1 MSTKCSNSFQETI
14 KAYLDKRAA
23 ADALFAK
30 SYDNPDKNIEQ
41 CCSYII
47 QEVQRLGVAGLTDDE
62 VFSLAVHY
70 YDESDLGEIKPANC
84 RVVVNHVVEL
94 SEEEKAEAKLEALK
108 RFEQD
113 EYERLRKECPTKSEA
128 ASVAKAAPKAKKP
141 APAPQPSSPS
151 LFDEF

>member
-1 MSTKCSNSFQETI
+1 MSTKSSNSFQETI
-14 KAYLDKRAA
+14 KAYLDNRAVT
-23 ADALFAK
+23 DELFAK
-30 SYDNPDKNIEQ
+30 SYANPDKNIEQ

-62 VFSLAVHY
+62 VYSLAVHY
-70 YDESDLGEIKPANC
+70 YDESDLGEIKPTNC

-94 SEEEKAEAKLEALK
+94 SEEEKAEAKLKALK
-108 RFEQD
+108 IFEHD

-128 ASVAKAAPKAKKP
+128 VSTPKATPKAKKP
-141 APAPQPSSPS
+141 APANQPASPS